1 MPSGVSFGSTNSWE
15 VKVRVVAHFGGEG
28 RQQAFPDTMEK
39 TPGLLRSMAP
49 HLRPGVQPDG
59 RTGLREVVFS
69 KVRPGDRY
77 LGGIRMIEDMNVRK
91 LSASTKM
98 DH

>member
-49 HLRPGVQPDG
+49 HLRPLWA
-59 RTGLREVVFS
+59 T
-69 KVRPGDRY
+69 
-77 LGGIRMIEDMNVRK
+77 
-91 LSASTKM
+91 T
-98 DH
+98 